1 MAKLFC
7 FFANFFYLCND
18 RGVVFARLKS
28 PKNDKEI
35 SQKCNM
41 LSINILTICKILKNA
56 KISES
61 IFLTFEPSLTLNND
75 SVENREKGE
84 YLK

>member
-1 MAKLFC
+1 
-7 FFANFFYLCND
+7 
-18 RGVVFARLKS
+18 
-28 PKNDKEI
+28 
-35 SQKCNM
+35 M
-41 LSINILTICKILKNA
+41 LSINVLAICKILKNA